1 MYINGKRITLDELE
15 SLANKLIG
23 SIIDDLY
30 NDIDKNGLGEA
41 VPGDKDKQLSVLK
54 KMMKYYI
61 EREEY
66 EKCASLRDLI
76 NIHALR

>member
-30 NDIDKNGLGEA
+30 NEIGRRAIREHEIGR
-41 VPGDKDKQLSVLK
+41 
-54 KMMKYYI
+54 MMVSILAKTT
-61 EREEY
+61 
-66 EKCASLRDLI
+66 
-76 NIHALR
+76 

>member
-15 SLANKLIG
+15 SLANKLIL
-23 SIIDDLY
+23 SIIDDLFECIEK
-30 NDIDKNGLGEA
+30 DGLAKA